1 MADYLLEIGLEEI
14 PAHLVTESENQ
25 LIERI
30 KNFFSDNLLDYK
42 KIQAFSTPRRL
53 AVLVHYL
60 SNYSHSK
67 DFL

>member
-30 KNFFSDNLLDYK
+30 KNFFRIIYWIIK
-42 KIQAFSTPRRL
+42 KYRL
-53 AVLVHYL
+53 SPLPVVWQ
-60 SNYSHSK
+60 S
-67 DFL
+67 